1 MPTPAT
7 DAIDVYAAAY
17 PPAQRAICTQL
28 RALID
33 NALPKATSKVWHG
46 APVWSI
52 GPNPVV
58 GYSVQKRGVQLLFW
72 NGKAFND
79 AALTPVGKYFAAEL
93 MLTTIEQIKLT
104 QLRRLLKLA
113 KANVFDGQAHFAK
126 LRAAARK
133 V

>member
-72 NGKAFND
+72 NGK
-79 AALTPVGKYFAAEL
+79 
-93 MLTTIEQIKLT
+93 MLTTIEQIKPT

-113 KANVFDGQAHFAK
+113 KADVFDGQAHFAK